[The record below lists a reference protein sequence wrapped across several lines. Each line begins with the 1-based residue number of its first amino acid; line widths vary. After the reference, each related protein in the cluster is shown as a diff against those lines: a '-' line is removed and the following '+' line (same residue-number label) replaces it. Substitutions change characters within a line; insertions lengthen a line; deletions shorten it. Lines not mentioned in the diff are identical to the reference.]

1 MDNTFLWIILSTLI
15 VCALSLLGIFAFI
28 LRSKNLNKILLGMVG
43 FSAGAL
49 MGGAFLHLLPEAL
62 AETKSM
68 IVGVLLLIGFSTFF
82 IIERVLHWHHCH
94 KGRCEVHTL
103 SYMNLMGDAVHN
115 FIDGLII
122 AISYIADIRLGIVT
136 SIAIIAHEIPQEIG
150 DFGVLIYGG
159 FSKSKALLYNFISAS
174 TAILGALIGYFIS
187 GTVEGII
194 SWILPFAAG
203 GFIYIAASDLIPEL
217 HKEPDIK
224 KSLVSFGFFIIG
236 IILMFAVKII
246 FEG

>member
-1 MDNTFLWIILSTLI
+1 MNNTFLWIIISTLI
-15 VCALSLLGIFAFI
+15 VCVLSLVGIFAFI
-28 LRSKNLNKILLGMVG
+28 LRNKNLNKILLGMVG

-49 MGGAFLHLLPEAL
+49 MGGAFLHLLPESL
-62 AETKSM
+62 AETEAM
-68 IVGVLLLIGFSTFF
+68 TVGLFLLIGFSTFF

-94 KGRCEVHTL
+94 KGTCEVHTL
-103 SYMNLMGDAVHN
+103 SYMNLTGDAVHN

-136 SIAIIAHEIPQEIG
+136 TIAIIAHEIPQEIG

-174 TAILGALIGYFIS
+174 TAILGALIGYFLS
-187 GTVEGII
+187 ATVTGII
-194 SWILPFAAG
+194 PSILPFAAG

-224 KSLVSFGFFIIG
+224 KSLVSFGFFVVG

-246 FEG
+246 FER

>member
-1 MDNTFLWIILSTLI
+1 MDNTFIWIIVSVLV
-15 VCALSLLGIFAFI
+15 VCILSLAGIFALI
-28 LRSKNLNKILLGMVG
+28 LRSKSLNKILLGMVG

-49 MGGAFLHLLPEAL
+49 MGGAFLHLLPESL
-62 AETKSM
+62 NETNSM
-68 IVGVLLLIGFSTFF
+68 TVGLFLLIGFSTFF

-94 KGRCEVHTL
+94 KGKCEVHTL

-122 AISYIADIRLGIVT
+122 SISYIADIRLGIVST
-136 SIAIIAHEIPQEIG
+136 IAIIAHEIPQEIG
-150 DFGVLIYGG
+150 DFGVLVYGG

-174 TAILGALIGYFIS
+174 TAIAGALIGYFLS
-187 GTVEGII
+187 GAVTGII
-194 SWILPFAAG
+194 PSILPFAAG

-224 KSLVSFGFFIIG
+224 KSLASFGFFILG
-236 IILMFAVKII
+236 MLLMFAVKVI
-246 FEG
+246 FER

>member
-1 MDNTFLWIILSTLI
+1 
-15 VCALSLLGIFAFI
+15 
-28 LRSKNLNKILLGMVG
+28 MVG

-49 MGGAFLHLLPEAL
+49 MGGAFLHLLPESL
-62 AETKSM
+62 AETEAM
-68 IVGVLLLIGFSTFF
+68 TVGLFLLIGFSTFF

-94 KGRCEVHTL
+94 KGTCEVHTL
-103 SYMNLMGDAVHN
+103 SYMNLTGDAVHN

-136 SIAIIAHEIPQEIG
+136 TIAIIAHEIPQEIG

-174 TAILGALIGYFIS
+174 TAILGALIGYFLS
-187 GTVEGII
+187 ATVTGII
-194 SWILPFAAG
+194 PSILPFAAG

-224 KSLVSFGFFIIG
+224 KSLVSFGFFVVG

-246 FEG
+246 FER